1 MIPDPNQK
9 NQKQWPLIMNDCGF
23 ELWSWFQKRPGS
35 NVRTLSHSP
44 TMFLFTT
51 TMYYQFCNE
60 FGSSDP
66 SKKKE
71 KLLVVLT
78 TGQKNCTLMTHVTF
92 LFVYSEMKLRSNS
105 EEDAANSIWPAVEIR
120 KMWESFAEKK
130 LLVDDFEFFIHACSI
145 LFCLT

>member
-1 MIPDPNQK
+1 MIVGLNFEVDFKKGQGQMSVPYPTLRPRSYL
-9 NQKQWPLIMNDCGF
+9 PLLCIINFVMSSV
-23 ELWSWFQKRPGS
+23 L
-35 NVRTLSHSP
+35 P
-44 TMFLFTT
+44 T
-51 TMYYQFCNE
+51 
-60 FGSSDP
+60 P
-66 SKKKE
+66 PKKKE

-130 LLVDDFEFFIHACSI
+130 L
-145 LFCLT
+145 

>member
-1 MIPDPNQK
+1 MIVGLNFEVDFKKGQGQMSVPYPTLRPCSYL
-9 NQKQWPLIMNDCGF
+9 PLPCIINFVMSSV
-23 ELWSWFQKRPGS
+23 L
-35 NVRTLSHSP
+35 P
-44 TMFLFTT
+44 T
-51 TMYYQFCNE
+51 
-60 FGSSDP
+60 P
-66 SKKKE
+66 PKKKE